1 MKISLDWLKE
11 YLDGDF
17 SAQTAVEALERIGL
31 MVEGREEK
39 DGGVILEIETYSNR
53 PDTLG
58 HLGMARELA
67 VALGL
72 RLKERTWPRPELT
85 VRTADLADVQ
95 ILDEDLC
102 PRYCGVVVKGIKVGP
117 SPAWLQKR
125 IRSMGLNPIN
135 NVVDVS
141 NYVLFS
147 TSHPIHAF
155 DLDKIAGAR
164 VIIRRAKKG
173 ERLLCLDGTDLS
185 LTPDTLVIAD
195 EVKPVALAGVIG
207 GQGSAVTVES
217 KEKI

>member
-1 MKISLDWLKE
+1 MKISLDWLKA
-11 YLDGDF
+11 YLDGDI
-17 SAQTAVEALERIGL
+17 SAQTAAEALERIGL

-39 DGGVILEIETYSNR
+39 DGDVILEIEAYSNR

-67 VALGL
+67 AALGL
-72 RLKERTWPRPELT
+72 RLKERSWPVSELT

-95 ILDEDLC
+95 ILDADLC
-102 PRYCGVVVKGIKVGP
+102 PRYCGVVVKGVKVGP

-125 IRSMGLNPIN
+125 IEDMGLHPIN
-135 NVVDVS
+135 NVVDVT

-155 DLDKIAGAR
+155 DLDKITGAR

-173 ERLLCLDGTDLS
+173 ERLLFLNGTDLS
-185 LTPDTLVIAD
+185 LPPDILVIAD
-195 EVKPVALAGVIG
+195 QANRIA
-207 GQGSAVTVES
+207 Q
-217 KEKI
+217 